1 MGDAASAIQS
11 AWNSHHR
18 QDADQTKV
26 KAPKGVEE
34 SGVAAGSVRQTPT
47 QMDKKKKPEA
57 EGTQKSA
64 PPAPVKNEDAAS
76 AIQSA
81 GHSHHRQDADQTK
94 VKAPEG
100 VEESGLAAS
109 SVRQTPTQLSKKKKP
124 KAKRTPKRALPTP
137 VENEDA
143 ASAIQNSD
151 HRQGADKTK
160 VKAPEGV
167 EESGLAA
174 RRKREEEDGRERKG
188 KKEEGRGRK
197 TKKDEGR
204 GRKRKE

>member
-1 MGDAASAIQS
+1 MGS
-11 AWNSHHR
+11 
-18 QDADQTKV
+18 
-26 KAPKGVEE
+26 
-34 SGVAAGSVRQTPT
+34 SVRQTPT

-64 PPAPVKNEDAAS
+64 PPAPVKNEEAAS

-100 VEESGLAAS
+100 VEESCLAAS

-137 VENEDA
+137 VENADA

-151 HRQGADKTK
+151 HRQGADQTK

-174 RRKREEEDGRERKG
+174 RRERK
-188 KKEEGRGRK
+188 EDEGRRRK
-197 TKKDEGR
+197 TKEDEGR
-204 GRKRKE
+204 GRKRKEEEGRGTNNKEEEGRGRKRKEENEDAASAIQNSDH

>member
-34 SGVAAGSVRQTPT
+34 SGVAASSVRQTPT

-64 PPAPVKNEDAAS
+64 PPAPVKNEEAAS

-109 SVRQTPTQLSKKKKP
+109 SVRQTPAQFSKKKP

-160 VKAPEGV
+160 E
-167 EESGLAA
+167 
-174 RRKREEEDGRERKG
+174 
-188 KKEEGRGRK
+188 
-197 TKKDEGR
+197 DEGR
-204 GRKRKE
+204 GRKRKEEEGR